1 MGILFARHAGRLRRW
16 TITCGGQARCR
27 RHRTV
32 QAVETDR
39 LHGHMS
45 TRTHTHAHTHI
56 NMHTQRQTD
65 ADSQIQT
72 PIKTLNKLGWIQN

>member
-45 TRTHTHAHTHI
+45 THTHAHTHI